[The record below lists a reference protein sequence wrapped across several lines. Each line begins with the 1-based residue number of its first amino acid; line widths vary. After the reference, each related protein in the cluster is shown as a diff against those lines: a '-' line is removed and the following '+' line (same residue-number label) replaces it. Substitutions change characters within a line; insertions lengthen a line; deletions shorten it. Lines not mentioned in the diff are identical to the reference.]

1 MKLRLISA
9 LEVCCKL
16 VLLSSCS
23 GLTHAADT
31 NTESRLR
38 VLQEQNDALQSQLRR
53 QQEQIDS
60 LSREV
65 AGMHNAPAAA
75 EPKTEAASSEVEHN
89 RFSLGKVQISGEA
102 AVGIFHT
109 GPEGAFPN
117 TEFHVDEA
125 KLFVDAPVWGNTY
138 AFVELNIASREAS
151 DVSLHVGELYLDV
164 EDISELWGHAGQL
177 NLRVGRVDIP
187 FGEEYLRRDAID
199 NPFISHS
206 LPDFWG
212 VDEGIEFYGALAKF
226 SYVVAVQNGGVSD
239 TRDFNPDKSV
249 AGRLAYDPT
258 GWLHLSVSGMRTG
271 DLSIQNDVLSAMWFG
286 GGWFRSLASP
296 ATATDFHLNMVEG
309 DISLRLHR
317 VEVSAFGGY
326 ARYDDNDS
334 AFDNSRDVY
343 YFSGEL
349 VGNVTRKLYSG
360 VRFSQIFVDGGFP
373 IVGQS
378 PIGPYLFGPLT
389 TDIWRCSAVLGYRWN
404 KNLVLKTE
412 YSHER
417 GREVSGAVRDD
428 ENMVSA
434 HAAFAF

>member
-1 MKLRLISA
+1 MKFRLISA
-9 LEVCCKL
+9 LQVCCTL
-16 VLLSSCS
+16 VLLLSCS
-23 GLTHAADT
+23 GLTYAAET
-31 NTESRLR
+31 NMESQLHS
-38 VLQEQNDALQSQLRR
+38 LQEQNDALQSQLRR

-60 LSREV
+60 LTREV
-65 AGMHNAPAAA
+65 SALHNAPAAT
-75 EPKTEAASSEVEHN
+75 EPPPASENQPN
-89 RFSLGKVQISGEA
+89 RFSFGKVQISGEA

-109 GPEGAFPN
+109 GPDGAFPN
-117 TEFHVDEA
+117 TEFRVDEA

-138 AFVELNIASREAS
+138 AFVELNLASREAG

-164 EDISELWGHAGQL
+164 EDISKLWDQAGQL
-177 NLRVGRVDIP
+177 NLRVGRLDIP

-199 NPFISHS
+199 NPFVSHS

-212 VDEGIEFYGALAKF
+212 VDEGIEFYGALGRFA
-226 SYVVAVQNGGVSD
+226 YVVAVQNGGVSD

-249 AGRLAYDPT
+249 TGRLAYDPT

-296 ATATDFHLNMVEG
+296 VTATDFHVNMVQG
-309 DISLRLHR
+309 DISLRFHR
-317 VEVSAFGGY
+317 LVVHTFGGY
-326 ARYDDNDS
+326 ARYGDNDS
-334 AFDNSRDVY
+334 AADNSRDVFY
-343 YFSGEL
+343 YSAEL
-349 VGNVTRKLYSG
+349 IGDLTRKLYSG
-360 VRFSQIFVDGGFP
+360 VRFSQIFVQDGFP

-378 PIGPYLFGPLT
+378 AIGNYLFGPLT
-389 TDIWRCSAVLGYRWN
+389 ENIWRCSAVLGYRFN
-404 KNLVLKTE
+404 KNLALKTE

-417 GREVSGAVRDD
+417 GREVGGEIRNH